1 MSNSRPFRVLSLDG
15 GGMRGTYTATYLE
28 RVAATFAQ
36 RRKLDSLDVG
46 KGVDLIVGTSTGAII
61 GCALAA
67 GKPLSQVVSLY
78 RKHGSKIFSKKLPDG
93 VLGVVPDLL
102 SRKLALA
109 AGEAELLA
117 ALVETLGEETVAGVY
132 DRRGIALAIS
142 AVEMSQHRSWVF
154 KTPHFAGTNHRDD
167 KYRLAD
173 VCLASSA
180 APLYRSL
187 AAIDQP
193 DGGEGK
199 PFNVFADGGL
209 WANNPV
215 LLGLIE
221 ALDVA
226 EAGREIQV
234 FSLGTCPVPQGE
246 QIARGDR
253 HRGLSEWKFGGNAAS
268 LSVDAQEFAFDHMAR
283 KLAKHVNRKC
293 TIVRF
298 PHDKVPATLVPYL
311 GLDDTREEA
320 INALVTQARTDADM
334 TNSKCAY
341 RSTDPEAELI
351 CSLFESAPALEEPPA
366 ARRDRGTSTPRP
378 PAKPR

>member
-1 MSNSRPFRVLSLDG
+1 MTYGRPFRVLSLDG
-15 GGMRGTYTATYLE
+15 GGMRGTYTATYLD
-28 RVAATFAQ
+28 RVATTFAR
-36 RRKLDSLDVG
+36 RRKLNSLDIG
-46 KGVDLIVGTSTGAII
+46 KGFDLIVGTSTGAII
-61 GCALAA
+61 GCALAV
-67 GKPLSQVVSLY
+67 GRPLSEVVALY
-78 RKHGSKIFSKKLPDG
+78 RKHGPKIFSKKLPSGLAG
-93 VLGVVPDLL
+93 VAPDLL
-102 SRKLALA
+102 SRKRALK
-109 AGEAELLA
+109 AGEAKLLG
-117 ALVETLGEETVAGVY
+117 ALVGTIGEETMAEVY
-132 DRRGIALAIS
+132 KRRGIALAFS
-142 AVEMSQHRSWVF
+142 AVEMSQHRAWVF

-167 KYRLAD
+167 NYRLAD

-193 DGGEGK
+193 DGGDGT

-226 EAGREIQV
+226 EAGREIQI

-246 QIARGDR
+246 QIPRGDR
-253 HRGLSEWKFGGNAAS
+253 HRGLPEWKFGGNAAS

-283 KLAKHVNRKC
+283 KLTRHVNRKC
-293 TIVRF
+293 SIVRF

-311 GLDDTREEA
+311 LLDDTREEA
-320 INALVTQARTDADM
+320 MNALITQARTDADM

-341 RSTDPEAELI
+341 RDTDPEAELI
-351 CSLFESAPALEEPPA
+351 CSLFETTPPLEEPPA
-366 ARRDRGTSTPRP
+366 ARRSRDTDTAAASRSR
-378 PAKPR
+378 

>member
-1 MSNSRPFRVLSLDG
+1 MTEPCPFRVLSLDG
-15 GGMRGTYTATYLE
+15 GGMRGTYTATYLD
-28 RVAATFAQ
+28 RVAATFAR
-36 RRKLDSLDVG
+36 RRKLDSLDIG
-46 KGVDLIVGTSTGAII
+46 KGFDLIVGTSTGAII
-61 GCALAA
+61 GCALAV
-67 GKPLSQVVSLY
+67 GRPLSEVVALY
-78 RKHGSKIFSKKLPDG
+78 RKHGPKIFSKKLPSGLIG
-93 VLGVVPDLL
+93 VAPDLL
-102 SRKLALA
+102 SRKGALEG
-109 AGEAELLA
+109 GETELLG
-117 ALVETLGEETVAGVY
+117 ALVGTIGEETMAEVY
-132 DRRGIALAIS
+132 ERRGIALAFS
-142 AVEMSQHRSWVF
+142 AVEMSQHRAWVF

-167 KYRLAD
+167 NYRLAD

-193 DGGEGK
+193 DGGDSR

-226 EAGREIQV
+226 EAGREIQI

-246 QIARGDR
+246 QIWRGDR
-253 HRGLSEWKFGGNAAS
+253 HRGLPEWKFGGNAAS

-283 KLAKHVNRKC
+283 KLTKHVNRKC
-293 TIVRF
+293 SIVRF

-311 GLDDTREEA
+311 QLDDTREA
-320 INALVTQARTDADM
+320 AMNALITQARADADM

-341 RSTDPEAELI
+341 RDTDPEAELI
-351 CSLFESAPALEEPPA
+351 CSLFETTPPLEEPPA
-366 ARRDRGTSTPRP
+366 ARRSRDIDAAATNLSR
-378 PAKPR
+378 